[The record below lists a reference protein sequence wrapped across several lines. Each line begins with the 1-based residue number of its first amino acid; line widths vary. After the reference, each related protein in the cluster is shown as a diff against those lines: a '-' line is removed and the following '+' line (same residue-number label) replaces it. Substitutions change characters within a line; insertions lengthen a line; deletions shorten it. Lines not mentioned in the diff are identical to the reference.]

1 MDIKELNK
9 KIIKFRDDRNWKQF
23 HTLKDLLL
31 GLQIEC
37 SELSELFLWKNDQE
51 ILDVPKEKIENE
63 LADIFIFLSYLA
75 NNFDIDLEKAVLDKI
90 RINDKKY
97 PIEKSYGINKKYNE
111 L

>member
-1 MDIKELNK
+1 MEIKELNK
-9 KIIKFRDDRNWKQF
+9 QIIKFRNDRNWKQF

-37 SELSELFLWKNDQE
+37 SELSELFLWKTEQE
-51 ILDVPKEKIENE
+51 IIDVSQEKIKNE

-90 RINDKKY
+90 QINNKKY

>member
-1 MDIKELNK
+1 M
-9 KIIKFRDDRNWKQF
+9 
-23 HTLKDLLL
+23 KDLLL